1 MHKKPKRA
9 HRALGVL
16 LILPILAL
24 AGIAFFFDQQN
35 RIQTETVTVV
45 SPGLPAA
52 FEGLRI
58 VQVSD
63 LHGKE
68 FGDGNERLL
77 QAVAELSPDLIAIT
91 GDLIDAT
98 DQFSVISPLAE
109 GLCAIAPTYYVTGN
123 HEWAI
128 REAYTVKAL
137 LRECGVTVLSND
149 FVTLEQGGE
158 KIVLAGVDD
167 PNGPYD
173 QKTPDELAEEIR
185 AALGDPYILLLAHR
199 NEYYKVYER
208 CGFDLTLCGHAH
220 GGLIRLPFTDGLI
233 GNDRRFFPDHTAG
246 LYELQ
251 NGLLMVSRGLG
262 NNTVPIPSFRLF
274 NRPHLPVIV
283 LQASAGTG

>member
-1 MHKKPKRA
+1 MYTRPKGKR
-9 HRALGVL
+9 RVL
-16 LILPILAL
+16 RVFTIILLLAL
-24 AGIAFFFDQQN
+24 AGVWFFFDQQN
-35 RIQTETVTVV
+35 RIQAEEVTAA
-45 SPGLPAA
+45 SPRLPAA

-68 FGDGNERLL
+68 FGEGNEALL
-77 QAVAELSPDLIAIT
+77 EAVAALEPDLIAIT
-91 GDLIDAT
+91 GDLID
-98 DQFSVISPLAE
+98 DPGQFPMIAPVAE
-109 GLCAIAPTYYVTGN
+109 GLSAIAPTYYVTGN

-128 REAYTVKAL
+128 REAYTVKSL
-137 LRECGVTVLSND
+137 LRECGVKVLSND
-149 FVTLEQGGE
+149 YTVLERGGE
-158 KIVLAGVDD
+158 QIVLAGIDD

-173 QKTPDELAEEIR
+173 QKSPYELAEEIR

-199 NEYYKVYER
+199 NEYYETYSN

-233 GNDRRFFPDHTAG
+233 GNDRQFFPDHTAG
-246 LYELQ
+246 LY
-251 NGLLMVSRGLG
+251 GLAGGAMMVSRGLG

-283 LQASAGTG
+283 LRRAL